1 LSVVEEEEA
10 EVLTERLEEEEEEDS
25 AVLQIL
31 PSLLELQSQSLLAL
45 EVLVE
50 PSQVLLEAKA
60 AILSLAPTQVLEAE
74 EEEAHPQQLQLFLGA
89 LEEEST
95 TA

>member
-10 EVLTERLEEEEEEDS
+10 DVPTEQLEEEEEEVS
-25 AVLQIL
+25 AASQIL
-31 PSLLELQSQSLLAL
+31 PSLLELRSQSLLAL

-50 PSQVLLEAKA
+50 PSQVLLEAEA
-60 AILSLAPTQVLEAE
+60 AILSLVHTLALEAE
-74 EEEAHPQQLQLFLGA
+74 EEEAHPQQLQLYLEA
-89 LEEEST
+89 LEEEYT